1 MPQLYEDRAR
11 AESFGA
17 KAERYDRLRPSY
29 PPALI
34 AWLTADGPG
43 TAIDVGCGTGRVAQL
58 LVDAGWQVQGVE
70 PDERMASVARAR
82 GIPVAVAHFEDWRP
96 TVASVDLVS
105 SGQAWHWVEPE
116 AGYGKAAEVLRP
128 GGRFAA
134 FWNLYRYDAP
144 IAAAVAEV
152 YGRHAPELLVDSV
165 PLGTAVSFHDLE
177 DHRSIDASGR
187 FRDTGVRRFEHHREQ
202 RVTDWLDELTTHA
215 MHSRVDPSLLATL
228 MAELSQALGTLT
240 DGTLTVR
247 YETSVVTGVRAAAA

>member
-1 MPQLYEDRAR
+1 M
-11 AESFGA
+11 
-17 KAERYDRLRPSY
+17 
-29 PPALI
+29 
-34 AWLTADGPG
+34 
-43 TAIDVGCGTGRVAQL
+43 
-58 LVDAGWQVQGVE
+58 
-70 PDERMASVARAR
+70 
-82 GIPVAVAHFEDWRP
+82 
-96 TVASVDLVS
+96 
-105 SGQAWHWVEPE
+105 
-116 AGYGKAAEVLRP
+116 
-128 GGRFAA
+128 
-134 FWNLYRYDAP
+134 
-144 IAAAVAEV
+144 
-152 YGRHAPELLVDSV
+152 